1 LFSWNNVGP
10 FNHTHYTDLYTAI
23 SNQTIITFAFRND
36 PSYWCLDDVSVI
48 DLSSKTELVINGNFE
63 NNSLDGF
70 FRCDSDGSIS
80 KGSALALSQF
90 YNGKGLFCDGS
101 VALPDYLSQILNT
114 KIGQVYRVSFWLRN
128 LGNAPNS
135 AQVIMSS

>member
-1 LFSWNNVGP
+1 
-10 FNHTHYTDLYTAI
+10 
-23 SNQTIITFAFRND
+23 
-36 PSYWCLDDVSVI
+36 VI
-48 DLSSKTELVINGNFE
+48 DLSSKIELVINGNFE

-101 VALPDYLSQILNT
+101 VALPDYVSQILNT
-114 KIGQVYRVSFWLRN
+114 KISFWLRN